1 MFKRF
6 DLYLA
11 VFLMVFIIFNTI
23 VLKMRWNGEEEMMD
37 SLFLIING
45 LPKKLLAIMLLYLIF
60 I

>member
-37 SLFLIING
+37 SLF
-45 LPKKLLAIMLLYLIF
+45 F
-60 I
+60 VD